1 MPEYPNGEQAM
12 TQAIVGKW
20 GKNLAVRV
28 PVEVAEK
35 SGLSE
40 GERVEIETRDGD
52 IVIRRLKVSDAAR
65 KRALRAV
72 ENIIANSKGVT
83 LGGLTIKELINEGR
97 KR

>member
-1 MPEYPNGEQAM
+1 M

-28 PVEVAEK
+28 PFEVAEQT
-35 SGLSE
+35 GLHE

-52 IVIRRLKVSDAAR
+52 IVIRRSKISGEAR
-65 KRALRAV
+65 ERALLAV
-72 ENIIANSKGVT
+72 EEIIADSKGRS
-83 LGGLTIKELINEGR
+83 LGSLSIKELINEGR